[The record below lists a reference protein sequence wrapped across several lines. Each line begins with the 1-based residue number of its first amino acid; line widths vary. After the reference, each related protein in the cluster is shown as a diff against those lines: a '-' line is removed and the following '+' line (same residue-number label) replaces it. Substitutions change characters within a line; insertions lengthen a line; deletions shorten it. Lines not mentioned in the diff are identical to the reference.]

1 MGGILVCVC
10 VCVCVSLADTFSDGS
25 GGLDFERSV
34 LGVGMSQRSTAK
46 RFITALNTHAQ
57 RTHTMLYD
65 LTQLRSL
72 AKDLNIQVTPTH
84 TPLSVA
90 FGLTTAVMLHVVE
103 FKRLCVCVCVCF
115 RLQTLKVSSVL

>member
-1 MGGILVCVC
+1 MKH
-10 VCVCVSLADTFSDGS
+10 SLADTFSDGS

-34 LGVGMSQRSTAK
+34 LGVGMSQRSAAK

-72 AKDLNIQVTPTH
+72 AKDLNIQVADFEGFISSLNEQGYLLKKGH
-84 TPLSVA
+84 
-90 FGLTTAVMLHVVE
+90 
-103 FKRLCVCVCVCF
+103 RQYQ
-115 RLQTLKVSSVL
+115 LQTI